1 MSGRAIDGDGVSGAG
16 AEVERV
22 IRGLRPHIDIV
33 DGVAVATYEP
43 QGEHRGR
50 PGWLH
55 GGFAATLLDHVCAGA
70 ATAALDRPVVT
81 GRLDVRYP
89 SPVPLAGGPYRI
101 EAEPERPRGRIVR
114 VRGAIRD
121 DAGAVLVEA
130 RTLFVAIDPT

>member
-1 MSGRAIDGDGVSGAG
+1 MSGDVAPGGSD
-16 AEVERV
+16 VERV

-50 PGWLH
+50 AGWLH

-70 ATAALDRPVVT
+70 ATAALGRPVVT

-89 SPVPLAGGPYRI
+89 SPVPLADGPYRI

-114 VRGAIRD
+114 VRGSIRTTNGT
-121 DAGAVLVEA
+121 ALVEA
-130 RTLFVAIDPT
+130 RTLFVAVDPT